1 MAAKQGEVWLADLGL
16 AAKTRPIVILSEDD
30 PQAPRALVTYV
41 PLTTQNR
48 GSPYEIELGNLRFL
62 KELSVANVQGIG
74 SIPAIRLQRKLGS
87 LSTETLNKIKQALR
101 AALALEERTAFPVHN
116 GKPSVN
122 VSAFLR
128 ITKPAVR
135 KPLNPP

>member
-16 AAKTRPIVILSEDD
+16 AAKTRPVVILSQDD

-62 KELSVANVQGIG
+62 RELSVANIQGIG

-87 LSTETLNKIKQALR
+87 LSTKTLNKIKQALR
-101 AALALEERTAFPVHN
+101 LALD
-116 GKPSVN
+116 
-122 VSAFLR
+122 L
-128 ITKPAVR
+128 
-135 KPLNPP
+135 

>member
-16 AAKTRPIVILSEDD
+16 AAKTRPVVILSQDD

-41 PLTTQNR
+41 PLTTQDR

-74 SIPAIRLQRKLGS
+74 STPQFGCRENLAPSRPRL
-87 LSTETLNKIKQALR
+87 
-101 AALALEERTAFPVHN
+101 
-116 GKPSVN
+116 
-122 VSAFLR
+122 
-128 ITKPAVR
+128 
-135 KPLNPP
+135 